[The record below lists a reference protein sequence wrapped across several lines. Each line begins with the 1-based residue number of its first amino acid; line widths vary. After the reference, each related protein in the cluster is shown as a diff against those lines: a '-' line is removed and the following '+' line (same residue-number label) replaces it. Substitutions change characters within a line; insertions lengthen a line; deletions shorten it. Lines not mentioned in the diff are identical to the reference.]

1 MFEANLIIG
10 PMYSGKSTELLRHV
24 KRYESIGM
32 NVLLINH
39 ANDTRTDDSI
49 KTHDNCKHTAL
60 KLNNLMTLVDNNML
74 VDTNVIAID
83 EAQFFSDL
91 KQFILSI
98 EKKDVVLYI
107 SGLDGDS
114 NRNPFGQILECI
126 PLCDTVVKLRA
137 LDMMKCDGHTKAP
150 FTLRLNNKTNA
161 QIQIGAKDAYKA
173 VSRENYLAFF
183 E

>member
-1 MFEANLIIG
+1 MFIG
-10 PMYSGKSTELLRHV
+10 PMFSGKSTELLRQV
-24 KRYESIGM
+24 KRYKSIGM

-39 ANDTRTDDSI
+39 TNDIRTGDSI

-60 KLNNLMTLVDNNML
+60 KINNLMTLVDNNML
-74 VDTNVIAID
+74 KDTNVIAID

-98 EKKDVVLYI
+98 EKKNVILYI
-107 SGLDGDS
+107 AGLDGDS

-137 LDMMKCDGHTKAP
+137 LDMIECDGNTKAP
-150 FTLRLNNKTNA
+150 FTLRLTNKTKT
-161 QIQIGAKDAYKA
+161 QIQIGAEDTYKA
-173 VSRENYLAFF
+173 VSRKNYLTFF
-183 E
+183 K